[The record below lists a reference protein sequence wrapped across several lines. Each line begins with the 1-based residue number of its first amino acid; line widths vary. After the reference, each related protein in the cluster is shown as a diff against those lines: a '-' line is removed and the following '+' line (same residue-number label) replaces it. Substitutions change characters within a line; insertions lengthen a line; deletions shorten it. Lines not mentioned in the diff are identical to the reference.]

1 VNSRITFLHY
11 LFIDA
16 ELNEVSNARSF
27 NSVDVI
33 GSTPKERKM
42 TLEFINIKY
51 ANKIPKE
58 KKQKK
63 QSFAM
68 NII

>member
-1 VNSRITFLHY
+1 MNSRITFLHY

-16 ELNEVSNARSF
+16 ELEEVSNARSF
-27 NSVDVI
+27 NSTDVI
-33 GSTPKERKM
+33 GSSPKDRKM
-42 TLEFINIKY
+42 TLEFIYIKY

-58 KKQKK
+58 RNKKK